1 MFVSDLRA
9 GDGCGRSHR
18 GAVAGALVALAAL
31 AGCSGADPETP
42 PASLAAAETFQPGAT
57 AVPSFKIG
65 KPYTIN
71 GVWYR
76 PAVDWDYVEEGV
88 ASWYGS
94 AFHGRTTAN
103 GERFDMYDLSAAHR
117 TLPLPSIVQVTNLEN
132 GRSLRLRVNDRG
144 PFARSRIIDVSKT
157 AAKALGFFDQGTAR
171 VRVQLV
177 ADESMRLAGL
187 SPQPAQTVAMAPVA
201 ATTAPVAVPVA
212 TAVAM
217 QPAAASMPAA
227 ARADAAEA
235 GRQPPAYRT
244 YSSRSFIQAGAF
256 ADGGNASRAGMQL
269 AHLAPV
275 VITYGALE
283 GPNYYRVRLGPL
295 ASADEADRVL
305 AEVIR
310 AGYPG
315 SRVVVE

>member
-1 MFVSDLRA
+1 MSVSNLEA
-9 GDGCGRSHR
+9 GDCCGRSHR
-18 GAVAGALVALAAL
+18 GFVAGALLALVAL
-31 AGCSGADPETP
+31 AGCSGADPEAP
-42 PASLAAAETFQPGAT
+42 PASLAAAETFTPGAT

-65 KPYTIN
+65 KPYAIN

-103 GERFDMYDLSAAHR
+103 GERFDMYDLTAAHR

-157 AAKALGFFDQGTAR
+157 AAKALGFYDKGTAR

-187 SPQPAQTVAMAPVA
+187 NPQPAQMVAMAPVA
-201 ATTAPVAVPVA
+201 TPVVAASTPVAGR
-212 TAVAM
+212 AV
-217 QPAAASMPAA
+217 
-227 ARADAAEA
+227 AAEA
-235 GRQPPAYRT
+235 RSQSPADRP
-244 YSSRSFIQAGAF
+244 YSTRSFIQAGAF

-315 SRVVVE
+315 SRVVME